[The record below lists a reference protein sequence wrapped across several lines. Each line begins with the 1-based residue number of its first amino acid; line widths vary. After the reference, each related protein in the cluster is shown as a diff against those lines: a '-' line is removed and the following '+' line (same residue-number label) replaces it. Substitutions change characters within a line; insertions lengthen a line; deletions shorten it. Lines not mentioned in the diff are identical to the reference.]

1 MSDGESQYS
10 LEEACVERPELNS
23 CVVQRKY
30 ELYVRAE
37 SSQECTYETV
47 NLLSAQPGIGMPQQD
62 ISGGRYRYRGYLMHP
77 FYKIIYRNTRKTLY
91 VCAIRA
97 TRKQK

>member
-1 MSDGESQYS
+1 MGSLNIVWRKRALKDLNLIAAWYSANMSYMSAQK
-10 LEEACVERPELNS
+10 
-23 CVVQRKY
+23 VVRS
-30 ELYVRAE
+30 A
-37 SSQECTYETV
+37 YETV
-47 NLLSAQPGIGMPQQD
+47 NLLSAQPGIGMLQQD
-62 ISGGRYRYRGYLMHP
+62 LSGGRYQYRGYLMHP